1 VSIVV
6 IGAGGFT
13 SFNLVKKLSNDQ
25 EVLAV
30 LSDKHKNSQPGK
42 FYAEN
47 NIEMLPSIESLLS
60 KKLKQESKIVYLG
73 GHAVSDHD
81 FTDIKLLTKA
91 YIKGVV
97 QSLEVARK
105 FNCQITIGG
114 SYWELINNNGT
125 NINLYASFQA
135 AQNKLLEYFTLK
147 YEISTQKVF
156 LADSYGLN
164 DWRPKLLQ
172 TIINSLETGSVINV
186 GSPRQIIAPIY
197 ISDVVDDLVDIIN
210 MKTSNSESLTYLQLM
225 PEKVYTLEQYINIIE
240 SVTKKTI
247 SIKWNTIRKERIEI
261 ENFPTSDNIYN
272 SRKIRT
278 TLKEGL
284 SNILN
289 FYN

>member
-13 SFNLVKKLSNDQ
+13 SFNLVKKLSKDQ

-30 LSDKHKNSQPGK
+30 LSDKHKNSQPGN

-47 NIEMLPSIESLLS
+47 NIKILPSIESLLS

-73 GHAVSDHD
+73 GYAVSDHN
-81 FTDIKLLTKA
+81 FTDIELLTKA

-172 TIINSLETGSVINV
+172 TIINSLETGSVINM

-210 MKTSNSESLTYLQLM
+210 MKTSNSESLIYLQLM

-247 SIKWNTIRKERIEI
+247 SVKWNTTKKERIEI
-261 ENFPTSDNIYN
+261 ENFPISDNIYN

-284 SNILN
+284 GNILN
-289 FYN
+289 F